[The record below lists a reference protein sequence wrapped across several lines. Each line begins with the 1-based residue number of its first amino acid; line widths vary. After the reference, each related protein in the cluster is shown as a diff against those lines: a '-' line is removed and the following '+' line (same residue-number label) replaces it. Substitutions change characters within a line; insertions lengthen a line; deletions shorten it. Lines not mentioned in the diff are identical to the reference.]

1 MTQTA
6 SKLGFPAKLVGIAL
20 LAQLF
25 ILRIATWADSEQVW
39 ILGRQLHWG
48 CWFKQHFG
56 IPCPTCGL
64 TRSVIL
70 TLRGHLDQGFIL
82 NAGGPFLIGGLILL
96 ALVLFYRAP
105 VSHDQ
110 RGSRS
115 FAIGAIAYGW
125 MFAVV
130 IMAQWTIKMVG

>member
-39 ILGRQLHWG
+39 ILGRQL
-48 CWFKQHFG
+48 
-56 IPCPTCGL
+56 
-64 TRSVIL
+64 
-70 TLRGHLDQGFIL
+70 
-82 NAGGPFLIGGLILL
+82 GGLILL